1 MSLPQELINL
11 ILYQHKGVEHPIA
24 NELNKHFKNGK
35 ELLNEAWEEMDYDEK
50 PDIED
55 VDCLTMLDM
64 ISISEMY
71 ELGIKN
77 DKYFDKMKIKTLNE
91 GASEMVFALME
102 RNIKNFYTSQVSRA
116 ERIKIIVDSY

>member
-24 NELNKHFKNGK
+24 KELNKHFKNGK